1 MSLGLYGKCFLES
14 EDREVTLYSYY
25 GENWNIDRTL
35 TKELDQKLGSFI
47 LCKALISKAEI
58 YLVRPKANKNCKKR
72 IEKRILTQP
81 LYHDGALE
89 IIEYCGADQW
99 AIDTNYVFG
108 PRIVRNLVNHI
119 CERYQLE
126 DKMPEVEEFIQ

>member
-1 MSLGLYGKCFLES
+1 MSLGFYGKCFLES
-14 EDREVTLYSYY
+14 EDKEIALYSYY

-35 TKELDQKLGSFI
+35 AKGLEQKLGSFI
-47 LCKALISKAEI
+47 LYKTLISKAEI
-58 YLVRPKANKNCKKR
+58 HLARPKGKKNRKKR

-81 LYHDGALE
+81 LYHDDALE
-89 IIEYCGADQW
+89 IVEYCGADQW

-126 DKMPEVEEFIQ
+126 DKMPEAEEFIQ

>member
-58 YLVRPKANKNCKKR
+58 C
-72 IEKRILTQP
+72 
-81 LYHDGALE
+81 
-89 IIEYCGADQW
+89 W
-99 AIDTNYVFG
+99 
-108 PRIVRNLVNHI
+108 
-119 CERYQLE
+119 
-126 DKMPEVEEFIQ
+126 